1 MELLQSKCY
10 DHISKQGTWCIQAFE
25 GGWGAIKLKQ
35 RAQRIR
41 PIPPHQQ
48 MLFLDKPLLTAVV
61 SLPSFRM
68 NLQRKTVFHQV
79 FINNEH
85 NLNLGIEKI
94 NKIKKTLKAMYNR
107 GNRSKLSWEKSC
119 VG

>member
-10 DHISKQGTWCIQAFE
+10 NHISKQGTWCILAFE

-48 MLFLDKPLLTAVV
+48 MLFLVQPTFNSSCFSALIQDE
-61 SLPSFRM
+61 PS
-68 NLQRKTVFHQV
+68 V
-79 FINNEH
+79 
-85 NLNLGIEKI
+85 
-94 NKIKKTLKAMYNR
+94 
-107 GNRSKLSWEKSC
+107 
-119 VG
+119 